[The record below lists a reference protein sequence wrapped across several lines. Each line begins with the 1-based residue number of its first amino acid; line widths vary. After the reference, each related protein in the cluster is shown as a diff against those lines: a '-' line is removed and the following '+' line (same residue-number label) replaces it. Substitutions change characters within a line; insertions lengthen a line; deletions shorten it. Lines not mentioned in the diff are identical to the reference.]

1 MGNLKKQALA
11 NTTEDIQTHVLTPQE
26 MNYVRLLNMTLTYHT
41 HGTKIVS
48 GFLYYVS
55 TTRLGYKNGVNLQFE
70 IDLDKDDNLLTVK
83 LLPEDVPEPP
93 APLDKSK

>member
-1 MGNLKKQALA
+1 MGQLKKQALE
-11 NTTEDIQTHVLTPQE
+11 NVSEDIQTHVLSPQE

-41 HGTKIVS
+41 HGSKIVS

-70 IDLDKDDNLLTVK
+70 IDLDKDDNILSVK
-83 LLPEDVPEPP
+83 LLPEDVSESP
-93 APLDKSK
+93 APLDNEV

>member
-1 MGNLKKQALA
+1 
-11 NTTEDIQTHVLTPQE
+11 
-26 MNYVRLLNMTLTYHT
+26 MTLTYHT

-70 IDLDKDDNLLTVK
+70 IDLDKDDNLLTIK
-83 LLPEDVPEPP
+83 LLPEDVPESP
-93 APLDKSK
+93 APLDKKA

>member
-1 MGNLKKQALA
+1 MKKQALEK
-11 NTTEDIQTHVLTPQE
+11 TSEDVATHVLTPQE

-83 LLPEDVPEPP
+83 LLPEDVPESPT
-93 APLDKSK
+93 PLDKKA